1 LVDRLVA
8 NKSDGNRMGLN
19 ESGNG
24 LRETSVAAQEKSRPL
39 ADLRSPAM
47 LNGRSPTDFAG
58 SLLGWYQQQGRSL
71 PWRNTRDPYRIWVS
85 EIMLQ
90 QTTVATVLGRY
101 DVFLQQFP
109 TLADL
114 ATAPVEQVIDAWAGL
129 GYYSRARNLH
139 HAAGRI
145 QTEYAGIFP
154 ADPDILQQLPG
165 IGRSTAGAIVSLAFD
180 RSAPI
185 LDANVRRVLCRLF
198 ALQQPPRSAAAEKML
213 WKWSELLTPTQQVHD
228 YTQAM
233 MDLGAMI
240 CLPTNPQCESCPVNT
255 YCLAYHQ
262 GLQQDIPLK
271 TVKKSIPTRYQAVVV
286 LQRQGRLQVRRRPVD
301 GFLGGLWEFP
311 ALDLDSPDMAE
322 AVVRRFLLEVGYG
335 YEPAPVGTSRHI
347 YSHFK
352 LESLVYLVNLT
363 DSLLIAETT
372 GQWKTRAELEELALH
387 GAHKKVFEKV
397 RTAGV

>member
-1 LVDRLVA
+1 L
-8 NKSDGNRMGLN
+8 SDFPF
-19 ESGNG
+19 
-24 LRETSVAAQEKSRPL
+24 AQ
-39 ADLRSPAM
+39 ADFVRA
-47 LNGRSPTDFAG
+47 
-58 SLLGWYQQQGRSL
+58 LLGWYQQQGRDL

-101 DVFLQQFP
+101 DAFLQQFP

-114 ATAPVEQVIDAWAGL
+114 AASSVEQVIDAWAGL

-139 HAAGRI
+139 AAAGRI
-145 QTEYAGIFP
+145 QTEFNGSFP
-154 ADPDILQQLPG
+154 ADPEVLQQLPG
-165 IGRSTAGAIVSLAFD
+165 IGRSTAGAIAAIAYD
-180 RSAPI
+180 RPAPI

-198 ALQQPPRSAAAEKML
+198 AVQQPPRSAAAEKML
-213 WKWSELLTPTQQVHD
+213 WRWSELLTPEQQVHD

-240 CLPTNPQCESCPVNT
+240 CLPTKPQCEHCPVNPF
-255 YCLAYHQ
+255 CLAYHQ

-271 TVKKSIPTRYQAVVV
+271 TTKKSIPTRYQAVVV
-286 LQRQGRLQVRRRPVD
+286 LQRQGRLQVRRRPIA

-311 ALDLDSPDMAE
+311 ALDLESPDTAE

-335 YEPAPVGTSRHI
+335 WDPVPVGTSHHI

-352 LESLVYLVNLT
+352 LESLVYLVNLS
-363 DSLLIAETT
+363 DSLLIAETAA
-372 GQWKTRAELEELALH
+372 QWKTSAELAELALH

-397 RTAGV
+397 KNAQLVTYRT